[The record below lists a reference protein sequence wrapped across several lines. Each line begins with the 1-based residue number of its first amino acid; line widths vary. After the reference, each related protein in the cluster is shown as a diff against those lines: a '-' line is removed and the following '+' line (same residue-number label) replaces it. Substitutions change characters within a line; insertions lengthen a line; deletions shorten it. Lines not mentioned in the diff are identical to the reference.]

1 MHCSSIVTINYC
13 DFLLT
18 GSLHLSVY
26 DEDESLL
33 QGHLDIPKSAISER
47 WTGLP
52 LCPSRSSNDF
62 VKKYL
67 TFSGTPGV
75 RFTVEAS
82 QDYEI
87 KLNEQKTYHIFGWN
101 TVNVFQFIPPK
112 DISKTQL
119 DITVTSESDVPA
131 YLKVSRI
138 CQDVNKDD
146 IRNVDY
152 RGESIRLSF
161 AKKGRITLSKVSIP
175 PLTDSTA
182 SWYIGLALNNAA
194 GTTPLNASKT
204 GTLTVTRSFNY
215 SYGGP
220 MSFICLVPFF
230 FGGIVAVWA
239 LYCFKE
245 PHVSPWASHIEPVTR
260 KDVCRA
266 MCKVLC
272 TYWFAGGHK
281 TYSYI
286 TCIVGSVLMVGA
298 FQFVYANWYLM
309 IQEGDRDHCYYND
322 FCYRVSNYDIPF
334 NLMSSNFVYIEHAF
348 ILALSVWYMESEL
361 LARCK
366 KIGQPQPLPVT
377 ENAECNSTESTNN
390 GLQRTANGY
399 DEERGIYNSTEAH
412 KRKISF
418 SIGYAFSWALL
429 FEGLFSMLY
438 HLCPTKMTFQFD
450 LAFMF
455 VISGLIVV
463 LMYNGIQLNH
473 AGERGGHV
481 GASNFYLGF
490 IVPLYIL
497 NYLGSLNH
505 SKEGLIPTA
514 AWATP
519 LALWAFFIFN
529 WVGYKLY
536 LENWCLLILWRW
548 VVKNCRLQCV
558 GSHSWNPNNYSL
570 QNVKEGKFICLMIGL
585 ILAVL
590 MFCLFSVTKFIGS
603 LPQALLFAC
612 ITESVIVICWKLV
625 KSCYCLWRDR
635 GYKKFI
641 CVIIYVLTTL
651 ALGIL
656 ALVFFIVFPTTD
668 KAETPE
674 ISRNKNH
681 ECIFMDFYDYHDVW
695 HILSSFALLMGVHIV
710 MFASYDPDTIAPDTI
725 APDTIAPDTKAPDTI
740 APDTTA
746 PDTIAGGNLISNYG
760 AIELN
765 SNH

>member
-1 MHCSSIVTINYC
+1 MHSSSIVTINYC

-18 GSLHLSVY
+18 GSLHLSVL
-26 DEDESLL
+26 DEDESFL

-62 VKKYL
+62 VKKHL

-75 RFTVEAS
+75 RFTIEAS

-87 KLNEQKTYHIFGWN
+87 DLNEEKTYHIFEWN
-101 TVNVFQFIPPK
+101 TVNVFQFTPPK
-112 DISKTQL
+112 DISETQL
-119 DITVTSESDVPA
+119 DITVTSESDVPC
-131 YLKVSRI
+131 YMKVSQI
-138 CQDVNKDD
+138 CQDVNKDN
-146 IRNVDY
+146 IRVVDY

-161 AKKGRITLSKVSIP
+161 AKKGRITLSTASTP

-230 FGGIVAVWA
+230 FGGVVAVWA

-286 TCIVGSVLMVGA
+286 TCIVGCVLMVGA
-298 FQFVYANWYLM
+298 FQFVYADWYLM

-322 FCYRVSNYDIPF
+322 FCYRVLYYDIPF
-334 NLMSSNFVYIEHAF
+334 NLMSSNFAYILHAF

-366 KIGQPQPLPVT
+366 KIRQTQPPPVA
-377 ENAECNSTESTNN
+377 ENAECNSTE
-390 GLQRTANGY
+390 
-399 DEERGIYNSTEAH
+399 AH
-412 KRKISF
+412 KRRISF

-463 LMYNGIQLNH
+463 VMYNGIQLNH
-473 AGERGGHV
+473 AGETGGHV

-497 NYLGSLNH
+497 NYIGSLNH

-519 LALWAFFIFN
+519 LALWVFFIFN

-558 GSHSWNPNNYSL
+558 GSHSWNPNNYSP
-570 QNVKEGKFICLMIGL
+570 QNVKEGKFVCLMIGL
-585 ILAVL
+585 IVAVL
-590 MFCLFSVTKFIGS
+590 MFCLFSVTKYIGS
-603 LPQALLFAC
+603 LPHALLFTC
-612 ITESVIVICWKLV
+612 ILESVIVICWKLR
-625 KSCYCLWRDR
+625 KCCCLWRDL
-635 GYKKFI
+635 GYKKFP

-651 ALGIL
+651 ALGFSAL
-656 ALVFFIVFPTTD
+656 AFFIGFPTTD

-681 ECIFMDFYDYHDVW
+681 KCIIIDFYDYHDLW

-710 MFASYDPDTIAPDTI
+710 MFASYDPDTITRGILTSD
-725 APDTIAPDTKAPDTI
+725 
-740 APDTTA
+740 
-746 PDTIAGGNLISNYG
+746 YG

>member
-1 MHCSSIVTINYC
+1 MHSSSIVTINYC

-18 GSLHLSVY
+18 GSLHLSLL
-26 DEDESLL
+26 DEDESFL

-62 VKKYL
+62 VKKHL

-75 RFTVEAS
+75 RFTIEAS

-87 KLNEQKTYHIFGWN
+87 DLNEEKTYHIFEWN
-101 TVNVFQFIPPK
+101 TVNVFQFTPPK
-112 DISKTQL
+112 DISETQL
-119 DITVTSESDVPA
+119 DITVTSESDVPC
-131 YLKVSRI
+131 YMKVSQI
-138 CQDVNKDD
+138 CQDVNKDN
-146 IRNVDY
+146 IRVVDY

-161 AKKGRITLSKVSIP
+161 AKKGRITLSTASTP

-204 GTLTVTRSFNY
+204 GTLTVARSFNY

-220 MSFICLVPFF
+220 MSFICLVHFF
-230 FGGIVAVWA
+230 FGGVVAVWA

-286 TCIVGSVLMVGA
+286 TCIVGCVLMVGA
-298 FQFVYANWYLM
+298 FQFVYADWYLM

-322 FCYRVSNYDIPF
+322 FCYRVLYYDIPF
-334 NLMSSNFVYIEHAF
+334 NLMSSNFAYILHAF

-366 KIGQPQPLPVT
+366 KIRQTQPPPVA
-377 ENAECNSTESTNN
+377 ENAECNSTE
-390 GLQRTANGY
+390 
-399 DEERGIYNSTEAH
+399 AH
-412 KRKISF
+412 KRRISF

-463 LMYNGIQLNH
+463 VMYNGIQLNH

-558 GSHSWNPNNYSL
+558 GSHSWNPNNYSP
-570 QNVKEGKFICLMIGL
+570 QNVKVGKFVCLMIGL
-585 ILAVL
+585 IVALL
-590 MFCLFSVTKFIGS
+590 MFCLFSVTKYIGS
-603 LPQALLFAC
+603 LPHALLFTC
-612 ITESVIVICWKLV
+612 ILESVIVICWKLC
-625 KSCYCLWRDR
+625 KCCCLWRDL
-635 GYKKFI
+635 GYKKFP

-651 ALGIL
+651 ALGFSAL
-656 ALVFFIVFPTTD
+656 AFFIGFPTTD

-681 ECIFMDFYDYHDVW
+681 KCIIIDFYDYHDLW

-710 MFASYDPDTIAPDTI
+710 MFASYDPDTITRGILTSD
-725 APDTIAPDTKAPDTI
+725 
-740 APDTTA
+740 
-746 PDTIAGGNLISNYG
+746 YG

>member
-1 MHCSSIVTINYC
+1 MHSSSIVTINYC
-13 DFLLT
+13 DSLLT
-18 GSLHLSVY
+18 GSLHLSVL
-26 DEDESLL
+26 DEDESFL

-62 VKKYL
+62 VKKHL

-75 RFTVEAS
+75 RFTIEAS

-87 KLNEQKTYHIFGWN
+87 ELNEEKTYHIFEWN
-101 TVNVFQFIPPK
+101 TVNVFQFTPPK

-119 DITVTSESDVPA
+119 DITVTSESDFPA

-138 CQDVNKDD
+138 CQDVNKDN
-146 IRNVDY
+146 IRVVDY

-161 AKKGRITLSKVSIP
+161 AKKGRITLSTASTP

-215 SYGGP
+215 TYGGP

-245 PHVSPWASHIEPVTR
+245 PHVSPLASHIEPVTR

-286 TCIVGSVLMVGA
+286 TCIVGCVLMVGA
-298 FQFVYANWYLM
+298 FQFVYADWYLM

-322 FCYRVSNYDIPF
+322 FCYRVLYYDIPF
-334 NLMSSNFVYIEHAF
+334 NLMSSNFAYILHAF

-366 KIGQPQPLPVT
+366 KIRQTQPPPVA
-377 ENAECNSTESTNN
+377 ENAECNSIE
-390 GLQRTANGY
+390 AN
-399 DEERGIYNSTEAH
+399 
-412 KRKISF
+412 KRRISF

-450 LAFMF
+450 SAFMF

-463 LMYNGIQLNH
+463 VMYNGIQLNH

-497 NYLGSLNH
+497 NYIGSLNH

-519 LALWAFFIFN
+519 LALWVFFIFN

-536 LENWCLLILWRW
+536 LENWFLIILWRW
-548 VVKNCRLQCV
+548 VRTTVRSKWSCT
-558 GSHSWNPNNYSL
+558 HSWNPNNYSL
-570 QNVKEGKFICLMIGL
+570 QYVKEGKFFCLMIGL
-585 ILAVL
+585 IVVVL
-590 MFCLFSVTKFIGS
+590 MFCLFIFTKYIGS
-603 LPQALLFAC
+603 LPHLLLFTC
-612 ITESVIVICWKLV
+612 ILESVIVICWKLR
-625 KSCYCLWRDR
+625 KCCCLWRDL
-635 GYKKFI
+635 GCKKFI
-641 CVIIYVLTTL
+641 CVIIYLFTTL
-651 ALGIL
+651 AFVIS
-656 ALVFFIVFPTTD
+656 ALVFFIRFPTTD

-681 ECIFMDFYDYHDVW
+681 KCIIIIDFYDYHDLW

-710 MFASYDPDTIAPDTI
+710 MFASYDPDTITR
-725 APDTIAPDTKAPDTI
+725 
-740 APDTTA
+740 
-746 PDTIAGGNLISNYG
+746 GNLTRDYG

-765 SNH
+765 SNL

>member
-1 MHCSSIVTINYC
+1 MHSSSIVTINYC
-13 DFLLT
+13 DFLLA
-18 GSLHLSVY
+18 GSLHLAVL
-26 DEDESLL
+26 DEDESFL

-62 VKKYL
+62 VKKHL

-75 RFTVEAS
+75 RFTIEAS

-87 KLNEQKTYHIFGWN
+87 DLNEEKTYHIFEWN
-101 TVNVFQFIPPK
+101 TVNVFQFTPPK
-112 DISKTQL
+112 DISETQL
-119 DITVTSESDVPA
+119 DITVTSESDVPC
-131 YLKVSRI
+131 YMKVSQI
-138 CQDVNKDD
+138 CQDVNKDN
-146 IRNVDY
+146 IRVVDY

-161 AKKGRITLSKVSIP
+161 AKKGRITLSTASTP

-220 MSFICLVPFF
+220 MSFMCLVPFF

-245 PHVSPWASHIEPVTR
+245 PHVSPLASHIKPVTR

-309 IQEGDRDHCYYND
+309 IQEGDRDDCYYND

-334 NLMSSNFVYIEHAF
+334 NLMSSNFVYIVHAF

-366 KIGQPQPLPVT
+366 KIRQTRPPPVA
-377 ENAECNSTESTNN
+377 ENAECNSTE
-390 GLQRTANGY
+390 
-399 DEERGIYNSTEAH
+399 AH
-412 KRKISF
+412 KRRISF

-463 LMYNGIQLNH
+463 VMYNGIQLNH

-558 GSHSWNPNNYSL
+558 GSHSWNPNNYSP
-570 QNVKEGKFICLMIGL
+570 QNVKVGKFVCLMIGL
-585 ILAVL
+585 IVALL
-590 MFCLFSVTKFIGS
+590 MFCLFSVTKYIGS
-603 LPQALLFAC
+603 LPHALLFTC
-612 ITESVIVICWKLV
+612 ILESVIVICWKLC
-625 KSCYCLWRDR
+625 KCCCLWRDL
-635 GYKKFI
+635 GYKKFP

-651 ALGIL
+651 ALGFSAL
-656 ALVFFIVFPTTD
+656 AFFIGFPTTD

-681 ECIFMDFYDYHDVW
+681 KCIIIDFYDYHDLW

-710 MFASYDPDTIAPDTI
+710 MFASYDPDTITRGILTSD
-725 APDTIAPDTKAPDTI
+725 
-740 APDTTA
+740 
-746 PDTIAGGNLISNYG
+746 YG

>member
-26 DEDESLL
+26 NEDESLL

-67 TFSGTPGV
+67 TFSRTPGV

-87 KLNEQKTYHIFGWN
+87 KLNEQKPYHLFEWN

-215 SYGGP
+215 SYEGP
-220 MSFICLVPFF
+220 MSVICLVPFF
-230 FGGIVAVWA
+230 LGGIVAYWA
-239 LYCFKE
+239 LRCFKE
-245 PHVSPWASHIEPVTR
+245 PHVSPLASHIKPVTR

-286 TCIVGSVLMVGA
+286 TCIVGCVLMLGA
-298 FQFVYANWYLM
+298 FQFVYADWYLM
-309 IQEGDRDHCYYND
+309 IQEGNRDHCYYND
-322 FCYRVSNYDIPF
+322 VCYRVSNP
-334 NLMSSNFVYIEHAF
+334 
-348 ILALSVWYMESEL
+348 
-361 LARCK
+361 
-366 KIGQPQPLPVT
+366 
-377 ENAECNSTESTNN
+377 
-390 GLQRTANGY
+390 
-399 DEERGIYNSTEAH
+399 GI
-412 KRKISF
+412 
-418 SIGYAFSWALL
+418 
-429 FEGLFSMLY
+429 
-438 HLCPTKMTFQFD
+438 
-450 LAFMF
+450 
-455 VISGLIVV
+455 
-463 LMYNGIQLNH
+463 
-473 AGERGGHV
+473 
-481 GASNFYLGF
+481 
-490 IVPLYIL
+490 
-497 NYLGSLNH
+497 
-505 SKEGLIPTA
+505 
-514 AWATP
+514 
-519 LALWAFFIFN
+519 
-529 WVGYKLY
+529 KL
-536 LENWCLLILWRW
+536 
-548 VVKNCRLQCV
+548 
-558 GSHSWNPNNYSL
+558 
-570 QNVKEGKFICLMIGL
+570 
-585 ILAVL
+585 
-590 MFCLFSVTKFIGS
+590 
-603 LPQALLFAC
+603 
-612 ITESVIVICWKLV
+612 
-625 KSCYCLWRDR
+625 
-635 GYKKFI
+635 
-641 CVIIYVLTTL
+641 
-651 ALGIL
+651 
-656 ALVFFIVFPTTD
+656 
-668 KAETPE
+668 
-674 ISRNKNH
+674 
-681 ECIFMDFYDYHDVW
+681 
-695 HILSSFALLMGVHIV
+695 
-710 MFASYDPDTIAPDTI
+710 
-725 APDTIAPDTKAPDTI
+725 
-740 APDTTA
+740 
-746 PDTIAGGNLISNYG
+746 
-760 AIELN
+760 
-765 SNH
+765 

>member
-1 MHCSSIVTINYC
+1 MHSSSIVTINYC

-18 GSLHLSVY
+18 GSLHLSVL
-26 DEDESLL
+26 DEDESFL

-62 VKKYL
+62 VKKHL

-75 RFTVEAS
+75 RFTIEAS

-87 KLNEQKTYHIFGWN
+87 DLNEEKTYHIFEWN
-101 TVNVFQFIPPK
+101 TVNVFQFTPPK
-112 DISKTQL
+112 DISETQL
-119 DITVTSESDVPA
+119 DITVTSESDVPC
-131 YLKVSRI
+131 YMKVSQI
-138 CQDVNKDD
+138 CQDVNKDN
-146 IRNVDY
+146 IRVVDY

-161 AKKGRITLSKVSIP
+161 AKKGRITLSTASTP

-230 FGGIVAVWA
+230 FGGVVAVWA

-286 TCIVGSVLMVGA
+286 TCIVGCVLMVGA
-298 FQFVYANWYLM
+298 FQFVYADWYLM

-334 NLMSSNFVYIEHAF
+334 NSMSSNFVYIVHAF

-366 KIGQPQPLPVT
+366 KIRQTQPPPVA
-377 ENAECNSTESTNN
+377 ENAECNSTE
-390 GLQRTANGY
+390 
-399 DEERGIYNSTEAH
+399 AH
-412 KRKISF
+412 KRRISF

-463 LMYNGIQLNH
+463 VMYNGIQLNH

-497 NYLGSLNH
+497 NYIGSLNH

-519 LALWAFFIFN
+519 LALWVFFIFN
-529 WVGYKLY
+529 WVGCKLY

-558 GSHSWNPNNYSL
+558 GSHSWNPNNYSP
-570 QNVKEGKFICLMIGL
+570 QNVKEGKFVCLMIGL
-585 ILAVL
+585 IVAVL
-590 MFCLFSVTKFIGS
+590 MFCLFSVTKYIGS
-603 LPQALLFAC
+603 LPHALLFTC
-612 ITESVIVICWKLV
+612 ILESVIVICWKLR
-625 KSCYCLWRDR
+625 KCCCLRRDL
-635 GYKKFI
+635 GYKKFP

-651 ALGIL
+651 ALGFSAL
-656 ALVFFIVFPTTD
+656 AFFIGFPTTD

-681 ECIFMDFYDYHDVW
+681 KCIIIDFYDYHDLW

-710 MFASYDPDTIAPDTI
+710 MFASYDPDTITRGILTSD
-725 APDTIAPDTKAPDTI
+725 
-740 APDTTA
+740 
-746 PDTIAGGNLISNYG
+746 YG

-765 SNH
+765 SNL

>member
-1 MHCSSIVTINYC
+1 M
-13 DFLLT
+13 
-18 GSLHLSVY
+18 
-26 DEDESLL
+26 
-33 QGHLDIPKSAISER
+33 
-47 WTGLP
+47 LP

-62 VKKYL
+62 VKKHL

-75 RFTVEAS
+75 RFTIEAS

-87 KLNEQKTYHIFGWN
+87 DLNEEKTYHIFEWN
-101 TVNVFQFIPPK
+101 TVNVFQFTPPK
-112 DISKTQL
+112 DISETQL
-119 DITVTSESDVPA
+119 DITVTSESDVPC
-131 YLKVSRI
+131 YMKVSQI
-138 CQDVNKDD
+138 CQDVNKDN
-146 IRNVDY
+146 IRVVDY

-161 AKKGRITLSKVSIP
+161 AKKGRITLSTASTP

-286 TCIVGSVLMVGA
+286 TCIVGCVLMVGA
-298 FQFVYANWYLM
+298 FQFVYADWYLM

-322 FCYRVSNYDIPF
+322 FCYRVLYYDIPF
-334 NLMSSNFVYIEHAF
+334 NLMSSNFAYILHAF

-366 KIGQPQPLPVT
+366 KIRQTQPPPVA
-377 ENAECNSTESTNN
+377 ENAECNSTEV
-390 GLQRTANGY
+390 
-399 DEERGIYNSTEAH
+399 H
-412 KRKISF
+412 KRRISF

-463 LMYNGIQLNH
+463 VMYNGIQLNH

-497 NYLGSLNH
+497 NYIGSLNH

-519 LALWAFFIFN
+519 LALWVFFIFN

-558 GSHSWNPNNYSL
+558 GSHSWNPNNYSP
-570 QNVKEGKFICLMIGL
+570 QNVKEGKFVCLMIGL
-585 ILAVL
+585 IVAVL
-590 MFCLFSVTKFIGS
+590 MFCLFSVTKYIGS
-603 LPQALLFAC
+603 LPHALLFTC
-612 ITESVIVICWKLV
+612 ILETVIVICWKLR
-625 KSCYCLWRDR
+625 KCCCLWRDL
-635 GYKKFI
+635 GYKKFP

-651 ALGIL
+651 ALGFSAL
-656 ALVFFIVFPTTD
+656 AFFIGFPTTD

-681 ECIFMDFYDYHDVW
+681 KCIIIDFYDYHDLW

-710 MFASYDPDTIAPDTI
+710 MFASYDPDTITRGILTSD
-725 APDTIAPDTKAPDTI
+725 
-740 APDTTA
+740 
-746 PDTIAGGNLISNYG
+746 YG

-765 SNH
+765 SNL

>member
-1 MHCSSIVTINYC
+1 MHSSSIVTINYC

-18 GSLHLSVY
+18 GSLHLSVL
-26 DEDESLL
+26 DEDESFL

-62 VKKYL
+62 VKKHL

-75 RFTVEAS
+75 RFTIEAS

-87 KLNEQKTYHIFGWN
+87 DLNEEKTFHIFEWN
-101 TVNVFQFIPPK
+101 TVNVFQFTPPK
-112 DISKTQL
+112 DISETQL
-119 DITVTSESDVPA
+119 DITVTSESDVPC
-131 YLKVSRI
+131 YMKVSQI
-138 CQDVNKDD
+138 CQDVNKDN
-146 IRNVDY
+146 IRVVDY

-161 AKKGRITLSKVSIP
+161 AKKGRITLSTASTP

-230 FGGIVAVWA
+230 FGGVVAVWA

-286 TCIVGSVLMVGA
+286 TCIVGCVLMVGA
-298 FQFVYANWYLM
+298 FQFVYADWYLM

-322 FCYRVSNYDIPF
+322 FCYRVLYYDIPF
-334 NLMSSNFVYIEHAF
+334 NLMSSNFAYIVHAF

-366 KIGQPQPLPVT
+366 KIRQTQPPPVA
-377 ENAECNSTESTNN
+377 ENAECNSTE
-390 GLQRTANGY
+390 
-399 DEERGIYNSTEAH
+399 AH
-412 KRKISF
+412 KRRISF

-463 LMYNGIQLNH
+463 VMYNGIQLNH

-558 GSHSWNPNNYSL
+558 GSHSWNPNNYSP
-570 QNVKEGKFICLMIGL
+570 QNVKEGKFVCLMIGL
-585 ILAVL
+585 IVAVL
-590 MFCLFSVTKFIGS
+590 MFCLFSVTKYIGS
-603 LPQALLFAC
+603 LPHALLFTC
-612 ITESVIVICWKLV
+612 ILESVIVICWKLC
-625 KSCYCLWRDR
+625 KCCCLWRDL
-635 GYKKFI
+635 GYKKFP

-651 ALGIL
+651 ALGFSAL
-656 ALVFFIVFPTTD
+656 AFFIGFPTTD

-681 ECIFMDFYDYHDVW
+681 KCIIIDFYDYHDLW

-710 MFASYDPDTIAPDTI
+710 MFASYDPDTITRGILTSD
-725 APDTIAPDTKAPDTI
+725 
-740 APDTTA
+740 
-746 PDTIAGGNLISNYG
+746 YG

-765 SNH
+765 SNL

>member
-1 MHCSSIVTINYC
+1 MHSSSIVTINYC

-18 GSLHLSVY
+18 GSLHLSVL
-26 DEDESLL
+26 DEDESFL
-33 QGHLDIPKSAISER
+33 QGHLDIPKFAISER

-62 VKKYL
+62 VKKHL

-75 RFTVEAS
+75 RFTIEAS

-87 KLNEQKTYHIFGWN
+87 DLNEEKTYHIFEWN
-101 TVNVFQFIPPK
+101 TVNVFQFTPPK
-112 DISKTQL
+112 DISETQL
-119 DITVTSESDVPA
+119 DITVTSESDVPC
-131 YLKVSRI
+131 YMKVSQI
-138 CQDVNKDD
+138 CQDVNKDN
-146 IRNVDY
+146 IRVVDY

-161 AKKGRITLSKVSIP
+161 AKKGRITLSTASTP

-230 FGGIVAVWA
+230 FGGVVAVWA

-286 TCIVGSVLMVGA
+286 TCIVGCVLMVGA
-298 FQFVYANWYLM
+298 FQFVYADWYLM

-322 FCYRVSNYDIPF
+322 FCYRVLYYDIPF
-334 NLMSSNFVYIEHAF
+334 NLMSSNFAYILHAF

-366 KIGQPQPLPVT
+366 KIRQTQPPPVA
-377 ENAECNSTESTNN
+377 ENAECNSTE
-390 GLQRTANGY
+390 
-399 DEERGIYNSTEAH
+399 AH
-412 KRKISF
+412 KRRISF

-463 LMYNGIQLNH
+463 VMYNGIQLNH

-558 GSHSWNPNNYSL
+558 GSHSWNPNNYSP
-570 QNVKEGKFICLMIGL
+570 QNVKVGKFVCLMIGL
-585 ILAVL
+585 IVALL
-590 MFCLFSVTKFIGS
+590 MFCLFSVTKYIGS
-603 LPQALLFAC
+603 LPHALLFTC
-612 ITESVIVICWKLV
+612 ILESVIVICWKLC
-625 KSCYCLWRDR
+625 KCCCLWRDL
-635 GYKKFI
+635 GYKKFP

-651 ALGIL
+651 ALGFSAL
-656 ALVFFIVFPTTD
+656 AFFIGFPTTD

-681 ECIFMDFYDYHDVW
+681 KCIIIDFYDYHDLW

-710 MFASYDPDTIAPDTI
+710 MFASYDPDTITRGILTSD
-725 APDTIAPDTKAPDTI
+725 
-740 APDTTA
+740 
-746 PDTIAGGNLISNYG
+746 YG

>member
-1 MHCSSIVTINYC
+1 MHSSSIVTINYC
-13 DFLLT
+13 DSLLT
-18 GSLHLSVY
+18 GSLHLSVL
-26 DEDESLL
+26 DEDESFL

-62 VKKYL
+62 AKKHL
-67 TFSGTPGV
+67 TFSETPGV
-75 RFTVEAS
+75 RFTIEAS

-87 KLNEQKTYHIFGWN
+87 ELNEEKPFSIFEWN
-101 TVNVFQFIPPK
+101 TVNVFQFTPPK

-119 DITVTSESDVPA
+119 DITVTSESDVPS
-131 YLKVSRI
+131 YVKVSRI
-138 CQDVNKDD
+138 CQDVNKDN
-146 IRNVDY
+146 IRVVDY
-152 RGESIRLSF
+152 KGESIRLSF

-220 MSFICLVPFF
+220 MSFICLAPFF

-245 PHVSPWASHIEPVTR
+245 PHVSPLGSHIEPVTG

-286 TCIVGSVLMVGA
+286 TCIVGCVLMVGA
-298 FQFVYANWYLM
+298 FQFVYADWYLM

-322 FCYRVSNYDIPF
+322 FCYRVSSSDIPF
-334 NLMSSNFVYIEHAF
+334 NLMSSNFAYILHAF

-366 KIGQPQPLPVT
+366 KIRQTQPPPVA
-377 ENAECNSTESTNN
+377 ENAECNSTE
-390 GLQRTANGY
+390 
-399 DEERGIYNSTEAH
+399 AH
-412 KRKISF
+412 KRRISF

-450 LAFMF
+450 SAFMF
-455 VISGLIVV
+455 VTSGLIVV
-463 LMYNGIQLNH
+463 VMYNGIQLNH

-519 LALWAFFIFN
+519 LALWGFFIFN

-536 LENWCLLILWRW
+536 LENWCLLIFWRW
-548 VVKNCRLQCV
+548 VRSKCCKRCCIV
-558 GSHSWNPNNYSL
+558 SWNPDDYSL
-570 QNVKEGKFICLMIGL
+570 QNMKGCKLICLMIGL
-585 ILAVL
+585 NLAVL
-590 MFCLFSVTKFIGS
+590 MFCLFSVKKFIDS
-603 LPQALLFAC
+603 LPHALLFTC
-612 ITESVIVICWKLV
+612 ITESVIVICWKLG

-635 GYKKFI
+635 RYKKLI
-641 CVIIYVLTTL
+641 CVIIYVFTTV
-651 ALGIL
+651 ALGSSAL
-656 ALVFFIVFPTTD
+656 AFFIGLPTTD

-681 ECIFMDFYDYHDVW
+681 KCIIIDFYDYHDLW
-695 HILSSFALLMGVHIV
+695 HISSSFALLMGVHIV
-710 MFASYDPDTIAPDTI
+710 MFASYDPDTITR
-725 APDTIAPDTKAPDTI
+725 
-740 APDTTA
+740 
-746 PDTIAGGNLISNYG
+746 GNLTSDYG

-765 SNH
+765 SNL

>member
-1 MHCSSIVTINYC
+1 MHSSSIVTINYC

-18 GSLHLSVY
+18 GSLHLSVL
-26 DEDESLL
+26 DEDESFL

-62 VKKYL
+62 VKKHL

-75 RFTVEAS
+75 RFTIEAS

-87 KLNEQKTYHIFGWN
+87 DLNEEKTYHIFEWN
-101 TVNVFQFIPPK
+101 TVNVFQFTPPK
-112 DISKTQL
+112 DISETQL
-119 DITVTSESDVPA
+119 DITVTSESDVPC
-131 YLKVSRI
+131 YMKVSQI
-138 CQDVNKDD
+138 CQDVNKDN
-146 IRNVDY
+146 IRVVDY

-161 AKKGRITLSKVSIP
+161 AKKGRITLSTASTP

-215 SYGGP
+215 SYVGP
-220 MSFICLVPFF
+220 MSFICLVPLV
-230 FGGIVAVWA
+230 GVIVAVWP

-245 PHVSPWASHIEPVTR
+245 PHVSPLASNIKPVTC

-286 TCIVGSVLMVGA
+286 TCIVGCVLMLGA
-298 FQFVYANWYLM
+298 FQFVYADWYLM

-322 FCYRVSNYDIPF
+322 FCYRVLYYDIPF
-334 NLMSSNFVYIEHAF
+334 NLMSSNFAYILHAF

-366 KIGQPQPLPVT
+366 KIRQTQPPPVA
-377 ENAECNSTESTNN
+377 ENAECNSTE
-390 GLQRTANGY
+390 
-399 DEERGIYNSTEAH
+399 AH
-412 KRKISF
+412 KRRISF

-463 LMYNGIQLNH
+463 VMYNGIQLNH

-497 NYLGSLNH
+497 NYIGSLNH

-558 GSHSWNPNNYSL
+558 GSHSWNPNNYSP
-570 QNVKEGKFICLMIGL
+570 QNVKVGKFVCLMIGL
-585 ILAVL
+585 IVALL
-590 MFCLFSVTKFIGS
+590 MFCLFSVTKYIGS
-603 LPQALLFAC
+603 LPHALLFTC
-612 ITESVIVICWKLV
+612 ILESVIVICWKLC
-625 KSCYCLWRDR
+625 KCCCLWRDL
-635 GYKKFI
+635 GYKKFP

-651 ALGIL
+651 ALGFSAL
-656 ALVFFIVFPTTD
+656 AFFIGFPTTD

-681 ECIFMDFYDYHDVW
+681 KCIIIDFYDYHDLW

-710 MFASYDPDTIAPDTI
+710 MFASYDPDTITRGILTSD
-725 APDTIAPDTKAPDTI
+725 
-740 APDTTA
+740 
-746 PDTIAGGNLISNYG
+746 YG

>member
-1 MHCSSIVTINYC
+1 MHSSSIVTINYC

-18 GSLHLSVY
+18 GSLHLSVL
-26 DEDESLL
+26 DEDESFL

-62 VKKYL
+62 VKKHL

-75 RFTVEAS
+75 RFTIEAS

-87 KLNEQKTYHIFGWN
+87 DLNEEKTYHIFEWN
-101 TVNVFQFIPPK
+101 TVNVFQFTPPK
-112 DISKTQL
+112 DISETQL
-119 DITVTSESDVPA
+119 DITVTSESDVPC
-131 YLKVSRI
+131 YMKVSQI
-138 CQDVNKDD
+138 CQDVNKDN
-146 IRNVDY
+146 IRIVDY

-161 AKKGRITLSKVSIP
+161 AKKGRITLSTASTP

-230 FGGIVAVWA
+230 FGGVVAVWA

-286 TCIVGSVLMVGA
+286 TCIVGCVLMVGA
-298 FQFVYANWYLM
+298 FQFVYADWYLM

-322 FCYRVSNYDIPF
+322 FCYRVLYYDIPF
-334 NLMSSNFVYIEHAF
+334 NLMSSNFAYILHAF

-366 KIGQPQPLPVT
+366 KIRQTQPPPVA
-377 ENAECNSTESTNN
+377 ENAECNSTE
-390 GLQRTANGY
+390 
-399 DEERGIYNSTEAH
+399 AH
-412 KRKISF
+412 KRRISF

-463 LMYNGIQLNH
+463 VMYNGIQLNH

-558 GSHSWNPNNYSL
+558 GSHSWNPNNYSP
-570 QNVKEGKFICLMIGL
+570 QNVKVGKFVCLMIGL
-585 ILAVL
+585 IVALL
-590 MFCLFSVTKFIGS
+590 MFCLFSVTKYIGS
-603 LPQALLFAC
+603 LPHALLFTC
-612 ITESVIVICWKLV
+612 ILESVIVICWKLC
-625 KSCYCLWRDR
+625 KCCCLWRDL
-635 GYKKFI
+635 GYKKFP

-651 ALGIL
+651 ALGFSAL
-656 ALVFFIVFPTTD
+656 AFFIGFPTTD

-674 ISRNKNH
+674 ISRNKNQK
-681 ECIFMDFYDYHDVW
+681 CIIIDFYDYHDLW

-710 MFASYDPDTIAPDTI
+710 MFASYDPDTITRGILTSD
-725 APDTIAPDTKAPDTI
+725 
-740 APDTTA
+740 
-746 PDTIAGGNLISNYG
+746 YG

-765 SNH
+765 SNL

>member
-1 MHCSSIVTINYC
+1 MHSSSIVTINYC

-18 GSLHLSVY
+18 GSLHLSVL
-26 DEDESLL
+26 DEDESFL

-62 VKKYL
+62 VKKHL

-75 RFTVEAS
+75 RFTIEAS

-87 KLNEQKTYHIFGWN
+87 DLNEEKTYHIFEWN
-101 TVNVFQFIPPK
+101 TVNVFQFTPPK
-112 DISKTQL
+112 DISETQL
-119 DITVTSESDVPA
+119 DITVTSESDVPC
-131 YLKVSRI
+131 YMKVSQI
-138 CQDVNKDD
+138 CQDVNKDN
-146 IRNVDY
+146 IRVVDY

-161 AKKGRITLSKVSIP
+161 AKKGRITLSTASTP

-286 TCIVGSVLMVGA
+286 TCIVGCVLMVGA
-298 FQFVYANWYLM
+298 FQFVYADWYLM

-322 FCYRVSNYDIPF
+322 FCYRVLYYDIPF
-334 NLMSSNFVYIEHAF
+334 NLMSSNFAYILHAF

-366 KIGQPQPLPVT
+366 KIRQTQPPPVA
-377 ENAECNSTESTNN
+377 ENAECNSTE
-390 GLQRTANGY
+390 
-399 DEERGIYNSTEAH
+399 AH
-412 KRKISF
+412 KRRISF

-463 LMYNGIQLNH
+463 VMYNGIQLNH

-558 GSHSWNPNNYSL
+558 GSHSWNPNNYSP
-570 QNVKEGKFICLMIGL
+570 QNVKEGKFACLMIGL
-585 ILAVL
+585 IVAVL
-590 MFCLFSVTKFIGS
+590 MFCLFSVTKYIGS
-603 LPQALLFAC
+603 LPHALLFTC
-612 ITESVIVICWKLV
+612 ILESVIVICWKLR
-625 KSCYCLWRDR
+625 KCCCLWRDL
-635 GYKKFI
+635 GYKKFP

-651 ALGIL
+651 ALGFSAL
-656 ALVFFIVFPTTD
+656 AFFIGLATTD

-681 ECIFMDFYDYHDVW
+681 KCIIIDFYDYHDLW

-710 MFASYDPDTIAPDTI
+710 MFASYDPDTITRGILTSD
-725 APDTIAPDTKAPDTI
+725 
-740 APDTTA
+740 
-746 PDTIAGGNLISNYG
+746 YG

-765 SNH
+765 SNL

>member
-1 MHCSSIVTINYC
+1 MHSSSIVTINYC

-18 GSLHLSVY
+18 GSLHLSVL
-26 DEDESLL
+26 DEDESFL

-62 VKKYL
+62 VKKHL

-75 RFTVEAS
+75 RFTIEAS

-87 KLNEQKTYHIFGWN
+87 DLNEEKTYHIFEWN
-101 TVNVFQFIPPK
+101 TVNVFQFTPPK
-112 DISKTQL
+112 DISETQL
-119 DITVTSESDVPA
+119 DITVTSESDVPC
-131 YLKVSRI
+131 YMKVSQI
-138 CQDVNKDD
+138 CQDVNKDN
-146 IRNVDY
+146 IRVVDY

-161 AKKGRITLSKVSIP
+161 AKKGRITLSTASTP

-286 TCIVGSVLMVGA
+286 TCIVGCVLMVGA
-298 FQFVYANWYLM
+298 FQFVYADWYLM

-334 NLMSSNFVYIEHAF
+334 NLMSSNFAYILHAF

-366 KIGQPQPLPVT
+366 KIRQTQPPPVA
-377 ENAECNSTESTNN
+377 ENAECNSTE
-390 GLQRTANGY
+390 
-399 DEERGIYNSTEAH
+399 AH
-412 KRKISF
+412 KRRISF

-463 LMYNGIQLNH
+463 VMYNGIQLNH

-497 NYLGSLNH
+497 NYIGSLNH

-558 GSHSWNPNNYSL
+558 GSHSWNPNNYSP
-570 QNVKEGKFICLMIGL
+570 QNVKEGKFVCLMIGL
-585 ILAVL
+585 IVAVL
-590 MFCLFSVTKFIGS
+590 MFCLFSVTKYIGS
-603 LPQALLFAC
+603 LPHALLFTC
-612 ITESVIVICWKLV
+612 ILESVIVICWKLL
-625 KSCYCLWRDR
+625 KCCCLWRDL
-635 GYKKFI
+635 GYKKFP

-651 ALGIL
+651 ALGFSAL
-656 ALVFFIVFPTTD
+656 AFFIGFPTTD

-681 ECIFMDFYDYHDVW
+681 KCIIIDFYDYHDLW

-710 MFASYDPDTIAPDTI
+710 MFASYDPDTITRGILTSD
-725 APDTIAPDTKAPDTI
+725 
-740 APDTTA
+740 
-746 PDTIAGGNLISNYG
+746 YG

-765 SNH
+765 SNL

>member
-1 MHCSSIVTINYC
+1 M
-13 DFLLT
+13 
-18 GSLHLSVY
+18 
-26 DEDESLL
+26 
-33 QGHLDIPKSAISER
+33 
-47 WTGLP
+47 
-52 LCPSRSSNDF
+52 
-62 VKKYL
+62 
-67 TFSGTPGV
+67 
-75 RFTVEAS
+75 
-82 QDYEI
+82 
-87 KLNEQKTYHIFGWN
+87 
-101 TVNVFQFIPPK
+101 
-112 DISKTQL
+112 
-119 DITVTSESDVPA
+119 
-131 YLKVSRI
+131 
-138 CQDVNKDD
+138 
-146 IRNVDY
+146 DY

-161 AKKGRITLSKVSIP
+161 AKKGRVTLSKVSIP

-204 GTLTVTRSFNY
+204 GTLQPRPQGFSLKKWDPFFEGKALGTRLGTLTVTRSFNY
-215 SYGGP
+215 SYEGP
-220 MSFICLVPFF
+220 MSVICLVPFF
-230 FGGIVAVWA
+230 FGGIVAYWA
-239 LYCFKE
+239 LRCFKE
-245 PHVSPWASHIEPVTR
+245 PHVSPLASNIKPVTC

-286 TCIVGSVLMVGA
+286 TCIVGCVLMVGA
-298 FQFVYANWYLM
+298 FQFVYADWYLM

-334 NLMSSNFVYIEHAF
+334 NSVSSNFVYIVHAF

-377 ENAECNSTESTNN
+377 ENAECNSTESTNK

-412 KRKISF
+412 KRKIFF

-455 VISGLIVV
+455 VIAGLSFVV
-463 LMYNGIQLNH
+463 LYNGIHSNH
-473 AGERGGHV
+473 AGETGDHV

-505 SKEGLIPTA
+505 SKEGFIPTA
-514 AWATP
+514 AWATL
-519 LALWAFFIFN
+519 LALWVFFIFN
-529 WVGYKLY
+529 WVGCKLY
-536 LENWCLLILWRW
+536 LKNWRLLIFWRW
-548 VVKNCRLQCV
+548 VRTKCCKRCCTDSRNRMKVC
-558 GSHSWNPNNYSL
+558 
-570 QNVKEGKFICLMIGL
+570 KFICLMIGL

-603 LPQALLFAC
+603 LSQALLFAC

-641 CVIIYVLTTL
+641 CVINYVLTTL

-681 ECIFMDFYDYHDVW
+681 ECLFMDFYDYHDVW

-710 MFASYDPDTIAPDTI
+710 MFASYDPDTIAPDTIAPDTIAPDTI

>member
-1 MHCSSIVTINYC
+1 MHSSSIVTINYC

-18 GSLHLSVY
+18 GSLHLSVL
-26 DEDESLL
+26 DEDESFL

-62 VKKYL
+62 VKKHL

-75 RFTVEAS
+75 RFTIEAS

-87 KLNEQKTYHIFGWN
+87 DLNEEKTYHIFEWN
-101 TVNVFQFIPPK
+101 TVNVFQFTPPK
-112 DISKTQL
+112 DISETQL
-119 DITVTSESDVPA
+119 DITVTSESDVPC
-131 YLKVSRI
+131 YMKVSQI
-138 CQDVNKDD
+138 CQDVNKDN
-146 IRNVDY
+146 IRVVDY

-161 AKKGRITLSKVSIP
+161 AKKGRITLSTASTP

-230 FGGIVAVWA
+230 FGGVVAVWA

-286 TCIVGSVLMVGA
+286 TCIVGCVLMVGA
-298 FQFVYANWYLM
+298 FQFVYADWYLM

-322 FCYRVSNYDIPF
+322 FCYRVLYYDIPF
-334 NLMSSNFVYIEHAF
+334 NLMSSNFAYILHAF

-366 KIGQPQPLPVT
+366 KIRQTQPPPVA
-377 ENAECNSTESTNN
+377 ENAECNSTE
-390 GLQRTANGY
+390 
-399 DEERGIYNSTEAH
+399 AH
-412 KRKISF
+412 KRRISF

-463 LMYNGIQLNH
+463 VMYNGIQLNH

-519 LALWAFFIFN
+519 LALWVFFIFN

-558 GSHSWNPNNYSL
+558 GSHSWNPNNYSP
-570 QNVKEGKFICLMIGL
+570 QNVKVGKFVCLMIGL
-585 ILAVL
+585 IVALL
-590 MFCLFSVTKFIGS
+590 MFCLFSVTKYIGS
-603 LPQALLFAC
+603 LPHALLFTC
-612 ITESVIVICWKLV
+612 ILESVIVISWKLR
-625 KSCYCLWRDR
+625 KCCCLWRDL
-635 GYKKFI
+635 GYKKFP
-641 CVIIYVLTTL
+641 CVIVYVLTTL
-651 ALGIL
+651 ALGFSAL
-656 ALVFFIVFPTTD
+656 AFFIGFPTTD

-681 ECIFMDFYDYHDVW
+681 KCIIKDFYDYHDLW

-710 MFASYDPDTIAPDTI
+710 MFASYDPDTITRGILTSD
-725 APDTIAPDTKAPDTI
+725 
-740 APDTTA
+740 
-746 PDTIAGGNLISNYG
+746 YG

-765 SNH
+765 SNL

>member
-1 MHCSSIVTINYC
+1 MHSSSIVTINYC

-18 GSLHLSVY
+18 GSLHLSVL
-26 DEDESLL
+26 DEDESFL

-62 VKKYL
+62 VKKHL

-75 RFTVEAS
+75 RFTIEAS

-87 KLNEQKTYHIFGWN
+87 DLNEEKTYHIFEWN
-101 TVNVFQFIPPK
+101 TVNVFQFTPPK
-112 DISKTQL
+112 DISETQL
-119 DITVTSESDVPA
+119 DITVTSESDVPC
-131 YLKVSRI
+131 YMKVSQI
-138 CQDVNKDD
+138 CQDVNKDN
-146 IRNVDY
+146 IRVVDY

-161 AKKGRITLSKVSIP
+161 AKKGRITLSTASTP

-230 FGGIVAVWA
+230 FGGVVAVWA

-286 TCIVGSVLMVGA
+286 TCIVGCVLMVGA
-298 FQFVYANWYLM
+298 FQFVYADWYLM

-322 FCYRVSNYDIPF
+322 FCYRVLYYDIPF
-334 NLMSSNFVYIEHAF
+334 NLMSSNFAYILHAF

-366 KIGQPQPLPVT
+366 KIRQTQPPPVA
-377 ENAECNSTESTNN
+377 ENAECNSTE
-390 GLQRTANGY
+390 
-399 DEERGIYNSTEAH
+399 AH
-412 KRKISF
+412 KRRISF

-463 LMYNGIQLNH
+463 VMYNGIQLNH

-558 GSHSWNPNNYSL
+558 GSHSWNPNNYSP
-570 QNVKEGKFICLMIGL
+570 QNVKEGKFVCLMIGL
-585 ILAVL
+585 IVAVL
-590 MFCLFSVTKFIGS
+590 MFCLFSVTKYIGS
-603 LPQALLFAC
+603 LPHALLFTC
-612 ITESVIVICWKLV
+612 ILESVIVICWKLR
-625 KSCYCLWRDR
+625 KCCCLWRDL
-635 GYKKFI
+635 GYKKFP

-651 ALGIL
+651 ALGFSAL
-656 ALVFFIVFPTTD
+656 AFFIGFPTTD

-681 ECIFMDFYDYHDVW
+681 KCIIIDFYDYHDLW

-710 MFASYDPDTIAPDTI
+710 MFASYDPDTITRGILTSD
-725 APDTIAPDTKAPDTI
+725 
-740 APDTTA
+740 
-746 PDTIAGGNLISNYG
+746 YG

-765 SNH
+765 SNL

>member
-1 MHCSSIVTINYC
+1 MHSSSIVTINYC

-18 GSLHLSVY
+18 GSLHLSVL
-26 DEDESLL
+26 DEDESFL

-62 VKKYL
+62 VKKHL

-75 RFTVEAS
+75 RFTIEAS

-87 KLNEQKTYHIFGWN
+87 DLNEEKTYQIFEWN
-101 TVNVFQFIPPK
+101 TVNVFQFTPPK
-112 DISKTQL
+112 DISETQL
-119 DITVTSESDVPA
+119 DITVTSESDVPC
-131 YLKVSRI
+131 YMKVSQI
-138 CQDVNKDD
+138 CQDVNKDN
-146 IRNVDY
+146 IRVVDY

-161 AKKGRITLSKVSIP
+161 AKKGRITLSTASTP

-286 TCIVGSVLMVGA
+286 TCIVGCVLMVGA
-298 FQFVYANWYLM
+298 FQFVYADWYLM

-322 FCYRVSNYDIPF
+322 FCYRVLYYDIPF
-334 NLMSSNFVYIEHAF
+334 NLMSSNFAYILHAF

-366 KIGQPQPLPVT
+366 KIRQTQPPPVA
-377 ENAECNSTESTNN
+377 ENAECNSTEV
-390 GLQRTANGY
+390 
-399 DEERGIYNSTEAH
+399 H
-412 KRKISF
+412 KRRISF

-463 LMYNGIQLNH
+463 VMYNGIQLNH

-497 NYLGSLNH
+497 NYIGSLNH

-558 GSHSWNPNNYSL
+558 GSHSWNPNNYSP
-570 QNVKEGKFICLMIGL
+570 QNVKEGKFVCLMIGL
-585 ILAVL
+585 IVAVL
-590 MFCLFSVTKFIGS
+590 MFCLFSVTKYIGS
-603 LPQALLFAC
+603 LPHALLFTC
-612 ITESVIVICWKLV
+612 ILESVIVICWKLR
-625 KSCYCLWRDR
+625 KCCCLWRDL
-635 GYKKFI
+635 GYKKFP

-651 ALGIL
+651 ALGFSAL
-656 ALVFFIVFPTTD
+656 AFFIGFPTTD

-681 ECIFMDFYDYHDVW
+681 KCIIIDFYDYHDLW
-695 HILSSFALLMGVHIV
+695 HILSSFALLMGVLIV
-710 MFASYDPDTIAPDTI
+710 MFASYDPDTITRGILTSD
-725 APDTIAPDTKAPDTI
+725 
-740 APDTTA
+740 
-746 PDTIAGGNLISNYG
+746 YG
-760 AIELN
+760 ATELN
-765 SNH
+765 SNL

>member
-1 MHCSSIVTINYC
+1 MHSSSIVTINYC

-18 GSLHLSVY
+18 GSLHLSVL
-26 DEDESLL
+26 DEDESFL

-62 VKKYL
+62 VKKHL

-75 RFTVEAS
+75 RFTIEAS

-87 KLNEQKTYHIFGWN
+87 DLNEEKTYHIFEWN
-101 TVNVFQFIPPK
+101 TVNVFQFTPPK
-112 DISKTQL
+112 DISETQL

-138 CQDVNKDD
+138 CQDVNKDN
-146 IRNVDY
+146 IRVVDY

-161 AKKGRITLSKVSIP
+161 AKKGRITLSTASTP

-230 FGGIVAVWA
+230 FGGVVAVWA

-286 TCIVGSVLMVGA
+286 TCIVGCVLMVGA
-298 FQFVYANWYLM
+298 FQFVYADWYLM

-322 FCYRVSNYDIPF
+322 FCYRVLYYDIPF
-334 NLMSSNFVYIEHAF
+334 NLMSSNFAYILHAF

-366 KIGQPQPLPVT
+366 KIT
-377 ENAECNSTESTNN
+377 ENAECNSTEV
-390 GLQRTANGY
+390 
-399 DEERGIYNSTEAH
+399 H

-463 LMYNGIQLNH
+463 VMYNGIQLNH
-473 AGERGGHV
+473 AGETGGHV

-497 NYLGSLNH
+497 NYIGSLNH

-514 AWATP
+514 AWAT
-519 LALWAFFIFN
+519 LLFLWVFFIFY
-529 WVGYKLY
+529 WVGCKLY
-536 LENWCLLILWRW
+536 LKNWSLLIFWRW
-548 VVKNCRLQCV
+548 VRTKCCKRFCTD
-558 GSHSWNPNNYSL
+558 S
-570 QNVKEGKFICLMIGL
+570 QNRMKVCKFICLMIGL

-590 MFCLFSVTKFIGS
+590 MFFLFSVTKFIGS

-725 APDTIAPDTKAPDTI
+725 APDTIAPDTIAPDTKAPDTI

>member
-1 MHCSSIVTINYC
+1 MHSSSIVTINYC

-18 GSLHLSVY
+18 GSLHLSVL
-26 DEDESLL
+26 DEDESFL

-62 VKKYL
+62 VKKHL

-75 RFTVEAS
+75 RFTIEAS

-87 KLNEQKTYHIFGWN
+87 DLNEEKTYHIFEWN
-101 TVNVFQFIPPK
+101 TVNVFQFTPPK
-112 DISKTQL
+112 DISETQL
-119 DITVTSESDVPA
+119 DITVTSESDVPC
-131 YLKVSRI
+131 YMKVSQI
-138 CQDVNKDD
+138 CQDVNKDN
-146 IRNVDY
+146 IRIVDY

-161 AKKGRITLSKVSIP
+161 AKKGRITLSTASTP

-230 FGGIVAVWA
+230 FGGVVAVWA

-286 TCIVGSVLMVGA
+286 TCIVGCVLMVGA
-298 FQFVYANWYLM
+298 FQFVYADWYLM

-322 FCYRVSNYDIPF
+322 FCYRVLYYDIPF
-334 NLMSSNFVYIEHAF
+334 NLMSSNFAYILHAF

-366 KIGQPQPLPVT
+366 KIRQTQPPPVA
-377 ENAECNSTESTNN
+377 ENAECNSTE
-390 GLQRTANGY
+390 
-399 DEERGIYNSTEAH
+399 AH
-412 KRKISF
+412 KRRISF

-463 LMYNGIQLNH
+463 VMYNGIQLNH

-519 LALWAFFIFN
+519 LALWVFFIFN

-558 GSHSWNPNNYSL
+558 GSHSWNPNNYSP
-570 QNVKEGKFICLMIGL
+570 QNVKEGKFVCLMIGL
-585 ILAVL
+585 IVAVL
-590 MFCLFSVTKFIGS
+590 MFCLFSVTKYIGS
-603 LPQALLFAC
+603 LPHALLFTC
-612 ITESVIVICWKLV
+612 ILESVIVISWKLR
-625 KSCYCLWRDR
+625 KCCCLWRDL
-635 GYKKFI
+635 GYKKFP

-651 ALGIL
+651 ALGFSAL
-656 ALVFFIVFPTTD
+656 AFFIGFPTTD

-681 ECIFMDFYDYHDVW
+681 KCIIIDFYDYHDLW

-710 MFASYDPDTIAPDTI
+710 MFASYDPDTITRGILTSD
-725 APDTIAPDTKAPDTI
+725 
-740 APDTTA
+740 
-746 PDTIAGGNLISNYG
+746 YG

>member
-1 MHCSSIVTINYC
+1 MHSSSIVTINYC

-18 GSLHLSVY
+18 GSLHLSVL
-26 DEDESLL
+26 DEDESFL

-62 VKKYL
+62 VKKHL

-75 RFTVEAS
+75 RFTIEAS

-87 KLNEQKTYHIFGWN
+87 DLNEEKTYHIFEWN
-101 TVNVFQFIPPK
+101 TVNVFQFTPPK
-112 DISKTQL
+112 DISETQL
-119 DITVTSESDVPA
+119 DITVTSESDVPC
-131 YLKVSRI
+131 YMKVSQI
-138 CQDVNKDD
+138 CQDVNKDN
-146 IRNVDY
+146 IRVVDY

-161 AKKGRITLSKVSIP
+161 AKKGRITLSTASTP

-230 FGGIVAVWA
+230 FGGVVAVWA

-286 TCIVGSVLMVGA
+286 TCIVGCVLMVGA
-298 FQFVYANWYLM
+298 FQFVYADWYLM

-322 FCYRVSNYDIPF
+322 FCYRVLYYDIPF
-334 NLMSSNFVYIEHAF
+334 NLMSSNFAYILHAF

-366 KIGQPQPLPVT
+366 KIRQTQPPPVA
-377 ENAECNSTESTNN
+377 ENAECNSTE
-390 GLQRTANGY
+390 
-399 DEERGIYNSTEAH
+399 AH
-412 KRKISF
+412 KRRISF

-463 LMYNGIQLNH
+463 VMYNGIQLNH

-519 LALWAFFIFN
+519 LALWVFFIFN

-558 GSHSWNPNNYSL
+558 GSHSWNPNNYSP
-570 QNVKEGKFICLMIGL
+570 QNVKVGKFVCLMIGL
-585 ILAVL
+585 IVALL
-590 MFCLFSVTKFIGS
+590 MFCLFSVTKYIGS
-603 LPQALLFAC
+603 LPHALLFTC
-612 ITESVIVICWKLV
+612 ILESVIVICWKLC
-625 KSCYCLWRDR
+625 KCCCLWRDL
-635 GYKKFI
+635 GYKKFP

-651 ALGIL
+651 ALGFSAL
-656 ALVFFIVFPTTD
+656 AFFIGFPTTD

-681 ECIFMDFYDYHDVW
+681 KCIIIDFYDYHDLW

-710 MFASYDPDTIAPDTI
+710 MFASYDPDTITRGILTSD
-725 APDTIAPDTKAPDTI
+725 
-740 APDTTA
+740 
-746 PDTIAGGNLISNYG
+746 YG

>member
-1 MHCSSIVTINYC
+1 MHSSSIVTINYC

-18 GSLHLSVY
+18 GSLHLSVL
-26 DEDESLL
+26 DEDESFL

-62 VKKYL
+62 VKKHL

-75 RFTVEAS
+75 RFTIEAS

-87 KLNEQKTYHIFGWN
+87 DLNEEKTYHIFEWN
-101 TVNVFQFIPPK
+101 TVNVFQFTPPK
-112 DISKTQL
+112 DISETQL
-119 DITVTSESDVPA
+119 DITVTSESDVPC
-131 YLKVSRI
+131 YMKVSQI
-138 CQDVNKDD
+138 CQDVNKDN
-146 IRNVDY
+146 IRVVDY

-161 AKKGRITLSKVSIP
+161 AKKGRITLSTASTP

-286 TCIVGSVLMVGA
+286 TCIVGCVLMVGA
-298 FQFVYANWYLM
+298 FQFVYADWYLM

-322 FCYRVSNYDIPF
+322 FCYRVLYYDIPF
-334 NLMSSNFVYIEHAF
+334 NLMSSNFAYILHAF

-366 KIGQPQPLPVT
+366 KIRQTQPPPVA
-377 ENAECNSTESTNN
+377 ENAECNSTEV
-390 GLQRTANGY
+390 
-399 DEERGIYNSTEAH
+399 H
-412 KRKISF
+412 KRRISF

-463 LMYNGIQLNH
+463 VMYNGIQLNH

-519 LALWAFFIFN
+519 LALWVFFIFN

-558 GSHSWNPNNYSL
+558 GSHSWNPNNYSP
-570 QNVKEGKFICLMIGL
+570 QNVKEGKFVCLMIGV
-585 ILAVL
+585 IVAVL
-590 MFCLFSVTKFIGS
+590 MFCLFSVTKYIGS
-603 LPQALLFAC
+603 LPHALLFTC
-612 ITESVIVICWKLV
+612 ILESVIVICWKLR
-625 KSCYCLWRDR
+625 KCCCLWRDL
-635 GYKKFI
+635 GYKKFPS
-641 CVIIYVLTTL
+641 VIIYVLTTL
-651 ALGIL
+651 ALGFSAL
-656 ALVFFIVFPTTD
+656 AFFIGFPTTD

-681 ECIFMDFYDYHDVW
+681 KCIIIDFYDYHDLW

-710 MFASYDPDTIAPDTI
+710 MFASYDPDTITRGILTSD
-725 APDTIAPDTKAPDTI
+725 
-740 APDTTA
+740 
-746 PDTIAGGNLISNYG
+746 YG
-760 AIELN
+760 AIELK
-765 SNH
+765 SNL

>member
-1 MHCSSIVTINYC
+1 MHSSSIVTINYC

-18 GSLHLSVY
+18 GSLHLSVF
-26 DEDESLL
+26 DEDESFL

-62 VKKYL
+62 VKKHL

-75 RFTVEAS
+75 RFTIEAS

-87 KLNEQKTYHIFGWN
+87 DPNEEKTYHIFEWN
-101 TVNVFQFIPPK
+101 TVNVFQFTPPE
-112 DISKTQL
+112 DISETQL
-119 DITVTSESDVPA
+119 DITVTSESDVPC
-131 YLKVSRI
+131 YMKVSQI
-138 CQDVNKDD
+138 CQDVNKDN
-146 IRNVDY
+146 IRVVDY

-161 AKKGRITLSKVSIP
+161 AKKGRITLSTASTP

-230 FGGIVAVWA
+230 FGGVVAVWA

-286 TCIVGSVLMVGA
+286 TCIVGCVLMVGA
-298 FQFVYANWYLM
+298 FQFVYADWYLM

-322 FCYRVSNYDIPF
+322 FCYRVLYYDIPF
-334 NLMSSNFVYIEHAF
+334 NLMSSNFAYILHAF

-366 KIGQPQPLPVT
+366 KIRQTQPPPVA
-377 ENAECNSTESTNN
+377 ENAECNSTE
-390 GLQRTANGY
+390 
-399 DEERGIYNSTEAH
+399 AH
-412 KRKISF
+412 KRRISF

-463 LMYNGIQLNH
+463 VMYNGIQLNH
-473 AGERGGHV
+473 AGETGGHV

-497 NYLGSLNH
+497 NYIGSLNH

-558 GSHSWNPNNYSL
+558 GSHSWNPNNYSP
-570 QNVKEGKFICLMIGL
+570 QNVKEGKFVCLMIGL
-585 ILAVL
+585 IVAVL
-590 MFCLFSVTKFIGS
+590 MFCLFSVTKYIGS
-603 LPQALLFAC
+603 LPHALLFTC
-612 ITESVIVICWKLV
+612 ILESVIVICWKLC
-625 KSCYCLWRDR
+625 KCCCLWRDL
-635 GYKKFI
+635 GYKKFP

-651 ALGIL
+651 ALGFSAL
-656 ALVFFIVFPTTD
+656 AFFIGFPTTD

-681 ECIFMDFYDYHDVW
+681 KCIIIDFYDYHDLW

-710 MFASYDPDTIAPDTI
+710 MFASYDPDTITRGILTSD
-725 APDTIAPDTKAPDTI
+725 
-740 APDTTA
+740 
-746 PDTIAGGNLISNYG
+746 YG

>member
-1 MHCSSIVTINYC
+1 MHSSSIVTINYC

-18 GSLHLSVY
+18 GSVHLSVL
-26 DEDESLL
+26 DEDESFL

-62 VKKYL
+62 VKKHL

-75 RFTVEAS
+75 RFTIEAS

-87 KLNEQKTYHIFGWN
+87 DLNEEKTYHIFEWN
-101 TVNVFQFIPPK
+101 TVNVFQFTPPK
-112 DISKTQL
+112 DISETQL
-119 DITVTSESDVPA
+119 DITVTSESDVPC
-131 YLKVSRI
+131 YMKVSQI
-138 CQDVNKDD
+138 CQDVNKDN
-146 IRNVDY
+146 IRVVDY

-161 AKKGRITLSKVSIP
+161 AKKGRITLSTASTP

-194 GTTPLNASKT
+194 GTTPLNGSKT

-286 TCIVGSVLMVGA
+286 TCIVGCVLMVGA
-298 FQFVYANWYLM
+298 FQFVYADWYLM

-322 FCYRVSNYDIPF
+322 FCYRVLYYDIPF
-334 NLMSSNFVYIEHAF
+334 NLMSSNFAYILHAF

-366 KIGQPQPLPVT
+366 KIRQTQPPPVV
-377 ENAECNSTESTNN
+377 ENAECNSTE
-390 GLQRTANGY
+390 
-399 DEERGIYNSTEAH
+399 AH
-412 KRKISF
+412 KRRISF

-463 LMYNGIQLNH
+463 VMYNGIQLNH

-519 LALWAFFIFN
+519 LALWVFFIFN

-558 GSHSWNPNNYSL
+558 GSHSWNPNNYSP
-570 QNVKEGKFICLMIGL
+570 QNVKEGKFVCLMIGL
-585 ILAVL
+585 IVAVL
-590 MFCLFSVTKFIGS
+590 MFCLFSVTKYIGS
-603 LPQALLFAC
+603 LPHALLFTC
-612 ITESVIVICWKLV
+612 IT
-625 KSCYCLWRDR
+625 
-635 GYKKFI
+635 G
-641 CVIIYVLTTL
+641 
-651 ALGIL
+651 
-656 ALVFFIVFPTTD
+656 
-668 KAETPE
+668 
-674 ISRNKNH
+674 RNNR
-681 ECIFMDFYDYHDVW
+681 I
-695 HILSSFALLMGVHIV
+695 
-710 MFASYDPDTIAPDTI
+710 
-725 APDTIAPDTKAPDTI
+725 
-740 APDTTA
+740 
-746 PDTIAGGNLISNYG
+746 NLF
-760 AIELN
+760 
-765 SNH
+765 

>member
-1 MHCSSIVTINYC
+1 MHSSSIVTINYC

-18 GSLHLSVY
+18 GSLHLSVL
-26 DEDESLL
+26 DEDESFL

-62 VKKYL
+62 VKKHL

-75 RFTVEAS
+75 RFTIEAS

-87 KLNEQKTYHIFGWN
+87 DLNEEKTYHIFQWN
-101 TVNVFQFIPPK
+101 TVNVFQFTPPK
-112 DISKTQL
+112 DISETQL
-119 DITVTSESDVPA
+119 DITVTSESDVPC
-131 YLKVSRI
+131 YMKVSQI
-138 CQDVNKDD
+138 CQDVNKDN
-146 IRNVDY
+146 IRVVDY

-161 AKKGRITLSKVSIP
+161 AKKGRITLSTASTP

-194 GTTPLNASKT
+194 GTAPLNASKT

-286 TCIVGSVLMVGA
+286 TCIVGCVLMVGA
-298 FQFVYANWYLM
+298 FQFVYADWYLM
-309 IQEGDRDHCYYND
+309 IQEGNRDHCYYND
-322 FCYRVSNYDIPF
+322 FCYRVLYYDIPF

-366 KIGQPQPLPVT
+366 KIT
-377 ENAECNSTESTNN
+377 ENAECNSTEV
-390 GLQRTANGY
+390 
-399 DEERGIYNSTEAH
+399 H

-463 LMYNGIQLNH
+463 VMYNGILLNH
-473 AGERGGHV
+473 AGETGGHV

-497 NYLGSLNH
+497 NYIGSLNH

-519 LALWAFFIFN
+519 LALWVFFIFN

-536 LENWCLLILWRW
+536 LTENWSVSNTDTDFW
-548 VVKNCRLQCV
+548 NCMRVC
-558 GSHSWNPNNYSL
+558 
-570 QNVKEGKFICLMIGL
+570 KFSCLMIGL

-590 MFCLFSVTKFIGS
+590 MFSLFSVTTFKFIGS
-603 LPQALLFAC
+603 LPNALFFAC

-625 KSCYCLWRDR
+625 KSCYCLWRDGR
-635 GYKKFI
+635 YKIFF
-641 CVIIYVLTTL
+641 CVIIYVSTTL
-651 ALGIL
+651 ALGSS
-656 ALVFFIVFPTTD
+656 ALVFFIGFPTTD

-681 ECIFMDFYDYHDVW
+681 KCIIKDFYDYHDLW

-710 MFASYDPDTIAPDTI
+710 MFASDDRDTIARGDV
-725 APDTIAPDTKAPDTI
+725 
-740 APDTTA
+740 
-746 PDTIAGGNLISNYG
+746 ISNYG
-760 AIELN
+760 ATTSDAN
-765 SNH
+765 SNV

>member
-1 MHCSSIVTINYC
+1 MHSSSIVTINYC

-18 GSLHLSVY
+18 GSLHLSVL
-26 DEDESLL
+26 DEDESFL

-62 VKKYL
+62 VKKHL

-75 RFTVEAS
+75 RFTIEAS

-87 KLNEQKTYHIFGWN
+87 DLNEEKTYHIFEWN
-101 TVNVFQFIPPK
+101 TVNVFQFTPPK
-112 DISKTQL
+112 DISETQL
-119 DITVTSESDVPA
+119 DITVTSESDVPC
-131 YLKVSRI
+131 YMKVSQI
-138 CQDVNKDD
+138 CQDVNKDN
-146 IRNVDY
+146 IRVVDY

-161 AKKGRITLSKVSIP
+161 AKKGRITLSTASTP

-286 TCIVGSVLMVGA
+286 TCIVGCVLMVGA
-298 FQFVYANWYLM
+298 FQFVYADWYLM

-334 NLMSSNFVYIEHAF
+334 NLMSSNFVYIVHAF

-366 KIGQPQPLPVT
+366 KIRQTQPPPVA
-377 ENAECNSTESTNN
+377 ENAECNSTE
-390 GLQRTANGY
+390 
-399 DEERGIYNSTEAH
+399 AH
-412 KRKISF
+412 KRRISF

-463 LMYNGIQLNH
+463 VMYNGIQLNH

-558 GSHSWNPNNYSL
+558 GSHSWNPNNYSP
-570 QNVKEGKFICLMIGL
+570 QNVKVGKFVCLMIGL
-585 ILAVL
+585 IVALL
-590 MFCLFSVTKFIGS
+590 MFCLFSVTKYIGS
-603 LPQALLFAC
+603 LPHALLFTC
-612 ITESVIVICWKLV
+612 ILESVIVICWKLC
-625 KSCYCLWRDR
+625 KCCCLWRDL
-635 GYKKFI
+635 GYKKFP

-651 ALGIL
+651 ALGFSAL
-656 ALVFFIVFPTTD
+656 AFFIGFPTTD

-681 ECIFMDFYDYHDVW
+681 KCIIIDFYDYHDLW

-710 MFASYDPDTIAPDTI
+710 MFASYDPDTITRGILTSD
-725 APDTIAPDTKAPDTI
+725 
-740 APDTTA
+740 
-746 PDTIAGGNLISNYG
+746 YG

>member
-1 MHCSSIVTINYC
+1 
-13 DFLLT
+13 
-18 GSLHLSVY
+18 
-26 DEDESLL
+26 
-33 QGHLDIPKSAISER
+33 
-47 WTGLP
+47 
-52 LCPSRSSNDF
+52 
-62 VKKYL
+62 
-67 TFSGTPGV
+67 
-75 RFTVEAS
+75 
-82 QDYEI
+82 
-87 KLNEQKTYHIFGWN
+87 
-101 TVNVFQFIPPK
+101 
-112 DISKTQL
+112 
-119 DITVTSESDVPA
+119 
-131 YLKVSRI
+131 
-138 CQDVNKDD
+138 
-146 IRNVDY
+146 
-152 RGESIRLSF
+152 
-161 AKKGRITLSKVSIP
+161 
-175 PLTDSTA
+175 
-182 SWYIGLALNNAA
+182 
-194 GTTPLNASKT
+194 
-204 GTLTVTRSFNY
+204 
-215 SYGGP
+215 

-309 IQEGDRDHCYYND
+309 IQEGDRDDCYYND

-334 NLMSSNFVYIEHAF
+334 NLMSSNFVYIVHAF

-366 KIGQPQPLPVT
+366 KIRQTQPPPVA
-377 ENAECNSTESTNN
+377 ENAECNSTEV
-390 GLQRTANGY
+390 
-399 DEERGIYNSTEAH
+399 H
-412 KRKISF
+412 KRRISF

-438 HLCPTKMTFQFD
+438 HLCQTKMTFQFD

-463 LMYNGIQLNH
+463 VMYNGIQLNH

-519 LALWAFFIFN
+519 LALWVFFIFN

-548 VVKNCRLQCV
+548 VVKNFRLQCV
-558 GSHSWNPNNYSL
+558 GSHSWNPNNYSP
-570 QNVKEGKFICLMIGL
+570 QNVKEGKFVCLMIGL
-585 ILAVL
+585 IVAVL
-590 MFCLFSVTKFIGS
+590 MFCLFSVTKYIGS
-603 LPQALLFAC
+603 LPHALLFTC
-612 ITESVIVICWKLV
+612 ILESVIVISWKLR
-625 KSCYCLWRDR
+625 KCCCLWRDL
-635 GYKKFI
+635 GYKKFP

-651 ALGIL
+651 ALGFSAL
-656 ALVFFIVFPTTD
+656 AFFIGFPTTD

-681 ECIFMDFYDYHDVW
+681 KCIIIDFYDYHDLW

-710 MFASYDPDTIAPDTI
+710 MFASYDPDTITRGILTSD
-725 APDTIAPDTKAPDTI
+725 
-740 APDTTA
+740 
-746 PDTIAGGNLISNYG
+746 YG
-760 AIELN
+760 AIELK
-765 SNH
+765 SNL

>member
-1 MHCSSIVTINYC
+1 MHSSSIVTINYC

-18 GSLHLSVY
+18 GSLHLSVL
-26 DEDESLL
+26 DEDESFL

-62 VKKYL
+62 VKKHL

-75 RFTVEAS
+75 RFTIEAS

-87 KLNEQKTYHIFGWN
+87 DLNEEKTYHIFEWN
-101 TVNVFQFIPPK
+101 TVNVFQFTPPK
-112 DISKTQL
+112 DISETQL
-119 DITVTSESDVPA
+119 DITVTSESDVPC
-131 YLKVSRI
+131 YMKVSQI
-138 CQDVNKDD
+138 CQDVNKDN
-146 IRNVDY
+146 IRVVDY

-161 AKKGRITLSKVSIP
+161 AKKGRITLSTASTP

-230 FGGIVAVWA
+230 FGGVVAVWA

-286 TCIVGSVLMVGA
+286 TCIVGCVLMVGA
-298 FQFVYANWYLM
+298 FQFVYADWYLM

-322 FCYRVSNYDIPF
+322 FCYRVLYYDIPF
-334 NLMSSNFVYIEHAF
+334 NLMSSNFAYILHAF

-366 KIGQPQPLPVT
+366 KIRQTQPPPVA
-377 ENAECNSTESTNN
+377 ENAECNSTE
-390 GLQRTANGY
+390 
-399 DEERGIYNSTEAH
+399 AH
-412 KRKISF
+412 KRRISF

-463 LMYNGIQLNH
+463 VMYNGIQLNH

-558 GSHSWNPNNYSL
+558 GSHSWNPNNYSP
-570 QNVKEGKFICLMIGL
+570 QNVKVGKFVCLMIGL
-585 ILAVL
+585 IVALL
-590 MFCLFSVTKFIGS
+590 MFCLFSVTKYIGS
-603 LPQALLFAC
+603 LPHALLFTC
-612 ITESVIVICWKLV
+612 ILESVIVICWKLC
-625 KSCYCLWRDR
+625 KCCCLWRDL
-635 GYKKFI
+635 GYKKFP

-651 ALGIL
+651 ALGFSAL
-656 ALVFFIVFPTTD
+656 AFFIGFPTTD

-681 ECIFMDFYDYHDVW
+681 KCIIIDFYDYHDLW

-710 MFASYDPDTIAPDTI
+710 MFASYDPDTITRGILTSD
-725 APDTIAPDTKAPDTI
+725 
-740 APDTTA
+740 
-746 PDTIAGGNLISNYG
+746 YG

>member
-1 MHCSSIVTINYC
+1 MHSSSIVTINYC

-18 GSLHLSVY
+18 GSLHLSVL
-26 DEDESLL
+26 DEDESFL

-62 VKKYL
+62 VKKHL

-75 RFTVEAS
+75 RFTIEAS

-87 KLNEQKTYHIFGWN
+87 DLNEEKTYHIFEWN
-101 TVNVFQFIPPK
+101 TVNVFQFTPPK
-112 DISKTQL
+112 DISETQL
-119 DITVTSESDVPA
+119 DITVTSESDVPC
-131 YLKVSRI
+131 YMKVSQI
-138 CQDVNKDD
+138 CQDVNKDN
-146 IRNVDY
+146 IRVVDY

-161 AKKGRITLSKVSIP
+161 AKKGRITLSTASTP

-182 SWYIGLALNNAA
+182 SWYLGLALNNAA

-286 TCIVGSVLMVGA
+286 TCIVGCVLMVGA
-298 FQFVYANWYLM
+298 FQFVYADWYLM

-322 FCYRVSNYDIPF
+322 FCYRVLYYDIPF
-334 NLMSSNFVYIEHAF
+334 NLMSSNFAYILHAF

-366 KIGQPQPLPVT
+366 KIRQTQPPPVA
-377 ENAECNSTESTNN
+377 ENAECNSTE
-390 GLQRTANGY
+390 
-399 DEERGIYNSTEAH
+399 AH
-412 KRKISF
+412 KRRISF
-418 SIGYAFSWALL
+418 SVGYAFSWALL

-463 LMYNGIQLNH
+463 VMYNGIQLNH

-519 LALWAFFIFN
+519 LALWVFFIFN

-558 GSHSWNPNNYSL
+558 GSHSWNPNNYSP
-570 QNVKEGKFICLMIGL
+570 QNVKEGKFVCLMIGL
-585 ILAVL
+585 IVAVL
-590 MFCLFSVTKFIGS
+590 MFCLFSVTKYIGS
-603 LPQALLFAC
+603 LPHALLFTC
-612 ITESVIVICWKLV
+612 ILESVIVICWKLR
-625 KSCYCLWRDR
+625 KCCCLWRDL
-635 GYKKFI
+635 GYKKFP

-651 ALGIL
+651 ALGFSAL
-656 ALVFFIVFPTTD
+656 AFFIGLATTD

-681 ECIFMDFYDYHDVW
+681 KCIIIDFYDYHDLW

-710 MFASYDPDTIAPDTI
+710 MFASYDPDTITRGILTSD
-725 APDTIAPDTKAPDTI
+725 
-740 APDTTA
+740 
-746 PDTIAGGNLISNYG
+746 YG

-765 SNH
+765 SNL

>member
-1 MHCSSIVTINYC
+1 MHSSSIVTINYC

-18 GSLHLSVY
+18 GSLHLSVL
-26 DEDESLL
+26 DEDESFL

-62 VKKYL
+62 VKKHL

-75 RFTVEAS
+75 RFTIEAS

-87 KLNEQKTYHIFGWN
+87 DLNEEKTYHIFEWN
-101 TVNVFQFIPPK
+101 TVNVFQFTPPK
-112 DISKTQL
+112 DISETQL
-119 DITVTSESDVPA
+119 DITVTSESDVPC
-131 YLKVSRI
+131 YMKVSQI
-138 CQDVNKDD
+138 CQDVNKDN
-146 IRNVDY
+146 IRVVDY

-161 AKKGRITLSKVSIP
+161 AKKGRITLSTASTP

-286 TCIVGSVLMVGA
+286 TCIVGCVLMVGA
-298 FQFVYANWYLM
+298 FQFVYADWYLM

-322 FCYRVSNYDIPF
+322 FCYRVLYYDIPF
-334 NLMSSNFVYIEHAF
+334 NLMSSNFAYILHAF

-366 KIGQPQPLPVT
+366 KIRQTQPPPVA
-377 ENAECNSTESTNN
+377 ENAECNSTE
-390 GLQRTANGY
+390 
-399 DEERGIYNSTEAH
+399 AH
-412 KRKISF
+412 KRRISF

-463 LMYNGIQLNH
+463 VMYNGIQLNH

-497 NYLGSLNH
+497 NYIGSLNH

-519 LALWAFFIFN
+519 LALWVFFIFN

-558 GSHSWNPNNYSL
+558 GSHSWNPNNYSP
-570 QNVKEGKFICLMIGL
+570 QNVKEGKFVCLMIGL
-585 ILAVL
+585 IVAVL
-590 MFCLFSVTKFIGS
+590 MFCLFSVTKYIGS
-603 LPQALLFAC
+603 LPHALLFTC
-612 ITESVIVICWKLV
+612 ILESVIVICWKLR
-625 KSCYCLWRDR
+625 KCCCLWRDL
-635 GYKKFI
+635 GYKKFP

-651 ALGIL
+651 ALGFSAL
-656 ALVFFIVFPTTD
+656 AFFIGFPTTD

-681 ECIFMDFYDYHDVW
+681 KCIIKDFYDYHDLW

-710 MFASYDPDTIAPDTI
+710 IFASYDPDTITRGILTSD
-725 APDTIAPDTKAPDTI
+725 
-740 APDTTA
+740 
-746 PDTIAGGNLISNYG
+746 YG

-765 SNH
+765 SNL